1 MTCQTRSKRETLLR
15 YFDGDPSKINVCE
28 GYDLISHSDDNMD
41 GDPSKITIC
50 GGYDLIC
57 HSDGNKPGGGTDCI
71 VRMTFNHYN
80 TVLNVYRA

>member
-1 MTCQTRSKRETLLR
+1 MMTCQTRSKRETFLR
-15 YFDGDPSKINVCE
+15 YFDRDPSKINVCE

-57 HSDGNKPGGGTDCI
+57 HSDGSKPGGGHILHRSNDIKPLQYGC
-71 VRMTFNHYN
+71 
-80 TVLNVYRA
+80 